1 MPCAY
6 LVAKL
11 TTFENEVDHNPY
23 ASESTATPIM
33 LPCERFLSI
42 ASSTLAPK
50 NRNSNLMQ
58 STSLDKRKIKFLLL
72 EAVHESAVEAL
83 KNEGYENIEY
93 LKTSLSEDELVE
105 KIKDVH
111 FVGLRSRTQ
120 LTERVFAAAKKLQAV
135 GCFCIGTNQVDLDAA
150 LVRGIPVFNA
160 PYSNTRSVAE
170 LVIGQTILLLRRVPE
185 KSALLHRGVWQKT
198 ATGSFETRG
207 KKLGIV
213 GYGNIGSQLSVLA
226 ESMGMKVYLYDV
238 VTKLPLGNA
247 TQVNSLKE
255 LMSTCD
261 IVTLHVPETPDTK
274 NMIGVK
280 ELGWMQPSAIFI
292 NASRGTVV
300 DIDALAAALREN
312 RLAGAAI
319 DVFPVEP
326 KSNDEEFI
334 SPLREF
340 DNCILTPHVGG
351 STMEAQRNIG
361 IEVSEKLIRYS
372 DNGSSFASVNFPEVS
387 LPAHPGKHR
396 LLHIHKNVPGVLSQ
410 INSIFSEN
418 GINISSQYLQTNDK
432 VGYVVMDVDV
442 DASELALARLN
453 EVNGTI
459 KSRVLF

>member
-1 MPCAY
+1 
-6 LVAKL
+6 
-11 TTFENEVDHNPY
+11 
-23 ASESTATPIM
+23 
-33 LPCERFLSI
+33 
-42 ASSTLAPK
+42 
-50 NRNSNLMQ
+50 
-58 STSLDKRKIKFLLL
+58 
-72 EAVHESAVEAL
+72 
-83 KNEGYENIEY
+83 
-93 LKTSLSEDELVE
+93 
-105 KIKDVH
+105 
-111 FVGLRSRTQ
+111 
-120 LTERVFAAAKKLQAV
+120 
-135 GCFCIGTNQVDLDAA
+135 
-150 LVRGIPVFNA
+150 
-160 PYSNTRSVAE
+160 
-170 LVIGQTILLLRRVPE
+170 VPE
-185 KSALLHRGVWQKT
+185 KSALLHRGEWQKT

-226 ESMGMKVYLYDV
+226 ESMGMKVYLFDV

-247 TQVNSLKE
+247 TQLNSLQE

-274 NMIGVK
+274 DMIGA
-280 ELGWMQPSAIFI
+280 EQLGWMQPSAIFI

-300 DIDALAAALREN
+300 DIDALAAALREK

-326 KSNDEEFI
+326 KSNDEEFV

-361 IEVSEKLIRYS
+361 IEVSEKLVRYS

-396 LLHIHKNVPGVLSQ
+396 LLHIHENVPGVLSQ

>member
-1 MPCAY
+1 MDGFVRY
-6 LVAKL
+6 GIYV
-11 TTFENEVDHNPY
+11 V
-23 ASESTATPIM
+23 
-33 LPCERFLSI
+33 
-42 ASSTLAPK
+42 PK
-50 NRNSNLMQ
+50 
-58 STSLDKRKIKFLLL
+58 
-72 EAVHESAVEAL
+72 
-83 KNEGYENIEY
+83 
-93 LKTSLSEDELVE
+93 
-105 KIKDVH
+105 
-111 FVGLRSRTQ
+111 
-120 LTERVFAAAKKLQAV
+120 
-135 GCFCIGTNQVDLDAA
+135 AA
-150 LVRGIPVFNA
+150 LYRAGA
-160 PYSNTRSVAE
+160 D
-170 LVIGQTILLLRRVPE
+170 
-185 KSALLHRGVWQKT
+185 W
-198 ATGSFETRG
+198 
-207 KKLGIV
+207 
-213 GYGNIGSQLSVLA
+213 
-226 ESMGMKVYLYDV
+226 
-238 VTKLPLGNA
+238 
-247 TQVNSLKE
+247 
-255 LMSTCD
+255 
-261 IVTLHVPETPDTK
+261 
-274 NMIGVK
+274 
-280 ELGWMQPSAIFI
+280 LGWDSETGRAAPQPALDGLPESPAALT
-292 NASRGTVV
+292 ASPRRYGFHGTIKPPFRLAAGT
-300 DIDALAAALREN
+300 DPAALAAALREN

-361 IEVSEKLIRYS
+361 IEVSEKLVRYS